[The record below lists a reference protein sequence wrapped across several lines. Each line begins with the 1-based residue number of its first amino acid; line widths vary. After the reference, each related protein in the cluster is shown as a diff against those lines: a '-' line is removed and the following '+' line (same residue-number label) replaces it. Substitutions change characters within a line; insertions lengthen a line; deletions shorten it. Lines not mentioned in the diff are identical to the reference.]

1 MVESVLGDSSLPA
14 LLAQVLAAT
23 AAGLLIYAGS
33 AKALRLEEMQWIY
46 TIASRRR

>member
-1 MVESVLGDSSLPA
+1 VGSIFGTSSLTA
-14 LLAQVLAAT
+14 LLAQVLSAT
-23 AAGLLIYAGS
+23 AAGLLIYAGV